1 MKLISI
7 RKMKKR
13 INVPAN
19 VKMGRICAI
28 WLFCIALQ
36 AVSIPI
42 LAQSAKITLR
52 LKNVTVEEVLTSI
65 ENQTEYRFLYNKDI
79 VDVSRIV
86 SISVKNELMTLVLDK
101 LFKGEGVSYTIEK
114 RQIVLNK
121 VSSRAQDNKQP
132 VKVTGKV
139 VDESG
144 EALPGVT
151 VMIEGATQGT
161 ITGIDGNYQLQV
173 PEGSTLK
180 FTSIGYT
187 TYTQKITR
195 PMTLNVTMKEDSK
208 QLDEVV
214 VVGYGTTTR
223 KNLTTSIATVK
234 TEKISRAATS
244 NMSQML
250 LGRAAGLEA
259 TLTSPQPGGAVDLSI
274 RGAGTPIFIVD
285 GVMMPSTSLE
295 VGNGNQV
302 MPNSINRSGLAGLNP
317 ADIESIEVL
326 KDASASIYGIG
337 AANGVVLITTKKG
350 TETRPQIT
358 YEGNYSIVKNYPY
371 LEPLSGEEYMNVANI
386 FNKENYLFTNGM
398 YPYGDKPFDNK
409 WVPQFSPQQ
418 IAAAQ
423 TTDWLDCVL
432 KDGSINNHNIT
443 ITGGSKLLKYYLS
456 GNYYKQEGTVENSA
470 MERYALRTNISS
482 QLLPFL
488 KLTAIVNVN
497 ENEYTNSTSGGGGGG
512 NGYDAIQSAL
522 TYPSY
527 LPIRGEDRKPT
538 LYSNYPNPAEMIKV
552 SDRTKT
558 SGYYLNF
565 AADVDIIKDMLS
577 FRLMY
582 GINKE
587 NANRNLYIPSDIY
600 FMDMYKSRGHLGY
613 VERRNQTMEGTLS
626 FKKQFGDL
634 LRVDAVVG
642 MGRYTNDSNGL
653 ELDYEQIND
662 HIAADK
668 VEAAEG
674 AFYPT
679 SFRAADERRSQFAR
693 ASVDV
698 LDRYV
703 VAATIRRDGTDK
715 FFPGKKYAYFP
726 SVSLAWKL
734 SNEPFM
740 KHISWIDQLKIR
752 GSYGQ
757 TGNDNLGS
765 SLYGTFSLAAQ
776 YIKFSNNSV
785 TYVPYLLSGPD
796 YPNVTWEKTTM
807 KNIGIDFS
815 VLKDRIWGSFDM
827 FRNDVTNLLG
837 YDSASPL
844 SMTSSVP
851 MNYGHYV
858 RYGWDATINSL
869 NFEIPRV
876 FKWTSQL
883 TLSHHNAVWKERMP
897 NYDYQKYQKRKNE
910 PMNAFYYYKTTGIID
925 MDKSNMPESQRSL
938 GPAACMPGYPIVEDK
953 NGDGIIDVND
963 SYMDNML
970 PKLYFG
976 FGNTFTW
983 KNFDLDIF
991 MYGQL
996 GVKKWNDAYSYSADA
1011 GNLSRGVDAHNVGI
1025 YSYNIWN
1032 TQTNTNG
1039 YFPGIAISKSVA
1051 LPENLGFDYTREN
1064 ASYIRVRNI
1073 TLGYNLGPKELSV
1086 FKGYIRGI
1094 RVFVDFQNPL
1104 TFTKYKG
1111 YDPEINTSS
1120 SNLTGGQYP
1129 QMRVY
1134 SIGAKLTF

>member
-36 AVSIPI
+36 AISIPI

-86 SISVKNELMTLVLDK
+86 SITVKNERMTLVLDK

-121 VSSRAQDNKQP
+121 VSSQPQDNKQP

-144 EALPGVT
+144 EVLPGVT

-527 LPIRGEDRKPT
+527 LPIRGEDGKPT

-613 VERRNQTMEGTLS
+613 VERRNQTMEGTLT

-897 NYDYQKYQKRKNE
+897 NYYYEEYRIRENE
-910 PMNAFYYYKTTGIID
+910 PVNAYYYYETEGVINI
-925 MDKSNMPESQRSL
+925 DKSNMPESQKSL
-938 GPAACMPGYPIVEDK
+938 PADAQQPGYPIIKDA
-953 NGDGIIDVND
+953 NGDNKITIDDVKMRNT
-963 SYMDNML
+963 L
-970 PKLYFG
+970 PKIHIG
-976 FGNTFTW
+976 FGNTFVY
-983 KNFDLDIF
+983 KDFDLDVF
-991 MYGQL
+991 MYGQF
-996 GVKKWNDAYSYSADA
+996 GRTRYNYAYRWA
-1011 GNLSRGVDAHNVGI
+1011 LVGDV
-1025 YSYNIWN
+1025 YYTSPKNSNKYVYTIWN
-1032 TQTNTNG
+1032 SQTNQNG
-1039 YFPGIAISKSVA
+1039 NRRGIASTKAVA
-1051 LPENLGFDYTREN
+1051 LPGNVGFEEDYQN
-1064 ASYIRVRNI
+1064 ASFVRVRNI
-1073 TLGYNLGPKELSV
+1073 TLGYNLSGKKLGRVGDYVSS
-1086 FKGYIRGI
+1086 I
-1094 RVFVDFQNPL
+1094 RVFVDCQNPF
-1104 TFTKYKG
+1104 TFTKFVG
-1111 YDPEINTSS
+1111 VDPEIK
-1120 SNLTGGQYP
+1120 TGGDGSKAEYP
-1129 QMRVY
+1129 MTRTY
-1134 SIGAKLTF
+1134 SFGAKICF

>member
-1 MKLISI
+1 MKNKVLLVLLLS
-7 RKMKKR
+7 
-13 INVPAN
+13 
-19 VKMGRICAI
+19 
-28 WLFCIALQ
+28 F
-36 AVSIPI
+36 AVS
-42 LAQSAKITLR
+42 LAASAQKITMNLQQVK
-52 LKNVTVEEVLTSI
+52 LEKVFSLITKQTGLTVAYSRT
-65 ENQTEYRFLYNKDI
+65 I
-79 VDVSRIV
+79 VNPERIV
-86 SISVKNELMTLVLDK
+86 SVQAKDKDLSKVLDD
-101 LFKGEGVSYTIEK
+101 LFAGTNVAYEIGEKKIYLKAKEAPVTSQGSQKTKKITGTVTDTKGEPVIGASVLVKGAGTGTVTDVDGNFTLDAPADALLAVSYIGYKTQE
-114 RQIVLNK
+114 
-121 VSSRAQDNKQP
+121 
-132 VKVTGKV
+132 VKV
-139 VDESG
+139 
-144 EALPGVT
+144 
-151 VMIEGATQGT
+151 
-161 ITGIDGNYQLQV
+161 GNKNSYSIQLQDDTEV
-173 PEGSTLK
+173 
-180 FTSIGYT
+180 
-187 TYTQKITR
+187 
-195 PMTLNVTMKEDSK
+195 
-208 QLDEVV
+208 LDEVV
-214 VVGYGTTTR
+214 VVGYGVQ
-223 KNLTTSIATVK
+223 KKSSLT
-234 TEKISRAATS
+234 
-244 NMSQML
+244 
-250 LGRAAGLEA
+250 
-259 TLTSPQPGGAVDLSI
+259 GAVASISSQEISKQVSSNVASSLQGRTPGVDIVQQAGVAGADVNIVI
-274 RGAGTPIFIVD
+274 RGAASFGATEPLYVID
-285 GVMMPSTSLE
+285 GAFS
-295 VGNGNQV
+295 N
-302 MPNSINRSGLAGLNP
+302 AGLSSLNP
-317 ADIESIEVL
+317 NDIESIEVL

-527 LPIRGEDRKPT
+527 LPIRGEDGKPT

-613 VERRNQTMEGTLS
+613 VERRNQTMEGTLT

-897 NYDYQKYQKRKNE
+897 NYYYEEYRIRKNE
-910 PMNAFYYYKTTGIID
+910 PVNAYYYYETEGVINI
-925 MDKSNMPESQRSL
+925 DKSNMPESQKSL
-938 GPAACMPGYPIVEDK
+938 PADAQQPGYPIIKDA
-953 NGDGIIDVND
+953 NGDNKITIDDVKMRNT
-963 SYMDNML
+963 L
-970 PKLYFG
+970 PKIHIG
-976 FGNTFTW
+976 FGNTFVY
-983 KNFDLDIF
+983 KDFDLDVF
-991 MYGQL
+991 MYGQF
-996 GVKKWNDAYSYSADA
+996 GRTRYNYAYRWA
-1011 GNLSRGVDAHNVGI
+1011 LVGDV
-1025 YSYNIWN
+1025 YYTSPKNSNKYVYTIWN
-1032 TQTNTNG
+1032 SQTNQNG
-1039 YFPGIAISKSVA
+1039 NRRGIASTKAVA
-1051 LPENLGFDYTREN
+1051 LPGNVGFEEDYQN
-1064 ASYIRVRNI
+1064 ASFVRVRNI
-1073 TLGYNLGPKELSV
+1073 TLGYNLSGKKLGRVGDYVSS
-1086 FKGYIRGI
+1086 I
-1094 RVFVDFQNPL
+1094 RVFVDCQNPF
-1104 TFTKYKG
+1104 TFTKFVG
-1111 YDPEINTSS
+1111 VDPEIK
-1120 SNLTGGQYP
+1120 TGGDGSKAEYP
-1129 QMRVY
+1129 MTRTY
-1134 SIGAKLTF
+1134 SFGAKICF